1 LLDGAKRIGGLD
13 TPEMPVI
20 AFAAFV
26 VVPDLADIRTTAI
39 GASGRYY
46 G

>member
-1 LLDGAKRIGGLD
+1 LLDGAERIGCLGALK
-13 TPEMPVI
+13 MPVI